1 MSFSPTLIL
10 VVFLHC
16 VLPSEC
22 QTRSFVIDKANKC
35 FLKDNQLFQ
44 YISGSMDY
52 FRVPR
57 AYWKDRLHKMRMAG
71 LNTVTSYVEW
81 SGHEPQR
88 GKLNFLDNYDVVEF
102 CKEAQQEDL
111 LVILRVGP
119 FICGERDNGGL
130 PSWLYS
136 KSSPAKVR
144 TTDKTFMS
152 AMERWLGQLL
162 PTIRAMFYKN
172 GGPVIA
178 LQMENEYGIL
188 MCDSD
193 YMPGVYNI
201 FKKQVGDDVILF
213 TADYWREKDQNC
225 GGVKGVPKAANMYAS
240 DSVGSV
246 ESQMNSVNS
255 QESPL
260 FLMELY
266 VGWIAMWGEARESS
280 NRPELL
286 GTFNELLSR
295 NACVNLYVFHGGTN
309 FGFSAATR
317 DQTPVLTS
325 YDYNAPLSESGDPR
339 DLYHKISDTIKG
351 YAKLPAGDVSVA
363 SQKLNIGAVNLTQ
376 GASLIEVMD
385 HFRANKWLKSAAQS
399 DPMTFE
405 DMGQDYGFV
414 MYTAKAGDVSDPSLE
429 VSGIKDRAYVVTKGG
444 IDVLDSK
451 TDHTRTKLIKGETLT
466 IVVENLGREFFKIGN
481 DPKGITG
488 SVKLDGTKVEG
499 WTMEAVPVVENRD
512 ISLVMQFLENKSSP
526 AVPGFFHGNF
536 TVPPGQGPISDT
548 FLDPTGWTKGIA
560 FINGINLGRYWPKKG
575 PQVTLY
581 LPGAFLLPHPE
592 ENRLFLLEM
601 EGAPDDRTVKLVDK
615 HVLDGPV

>member
-1 MSFSPTLIL
+1 MSFSPTLTL

-35 FLKDNQLFQ
+35 FLKDNQFFQ
-44 YISGSMDY
+44 YISGSMHY

-71 LNTVTSYVEW
+71 LNTITSYVEW
-81 SGHEPQR
+81 SGHEPQP
-88 GKLNFLDNYDVVEF
+88 GKLNFLDNYDVIEF

-144 TTDKTFMS
+144 TTDNTFMS

-162 PTIRAMFYKN
+162 PTMKAMFYKN

-178 LQMENEYGIL
+178 LQMENEYGIQ

-193 YMPGVYNI
+193 YMPAVYNI

-225 GGVKGVPKAANMYAS
+225 GGVKGVPKAANMYEW

-246 ESQMNSVNS
+246 ESEMDSANS
-255 QESPL
+255 QGCPL

-266 VGWIAMWGEARESS
+266 VGWFASWGQAAKEDSHHA
-280 NRPELL
+280 ELL
-286 GTFNELLSR
+286 DTFKELLSR
-295 NACVNLYVFHGGTN
+295 NASVNIYMFHGGTN
-309 FGFSAATR
+309 FGFSAASR
-317 DQTPVLTS
+317 GESRVLTS
-325 YDYNAPLSESGDPR
+325 YDYTAPLSEAGDPT
-339 DLYHKISDTIKG
+339 DLYHKIRDTIKD
-351 YAKLPAGDVSVA
+351 YAKLPAGDVPVA

-376 GASLIEVMD
+376 GASLIEIMD
-385 HFRANKWLKSAAQS
+385 HFRANKWLKSATQS

-414 MYTAKAGDVSDPSLE
+414 MYTSKAGDVSDPSLE
-429 VSGIKDRAYVVTKGG
+429 VSGIKDRAYFVTKNGS
-444 IDVLDSK
+444 DVLDST
-451 TDHTRTKLIKGETLT
+451 TDKRSTTISKGETLT
-466 IVVENLGREFFKIGN
+466 IVIENLGRDFF
-481 DPKGITG
+481 
-488 SVKLDGTKVEG
+488 
-499 WTMEAVPVVENRD
+499 
-512 ISLVMQFLENKSSP
+512 
-526 AVPGFFHGNF
+526 
-536 TVPPGQGPISDT
+536 
-548 FLDPTGWTKGIA
+548 
-560 FINGINLGRYWPKKG
+560 
-575 PQVTLY
+575 
-581 LPGAFLLPHPE
+581 
-592 ENRLFLLEM
+592 
-601 EGAPDDRTVKLVDK
+601 
-615 HVLDGPV
+615 